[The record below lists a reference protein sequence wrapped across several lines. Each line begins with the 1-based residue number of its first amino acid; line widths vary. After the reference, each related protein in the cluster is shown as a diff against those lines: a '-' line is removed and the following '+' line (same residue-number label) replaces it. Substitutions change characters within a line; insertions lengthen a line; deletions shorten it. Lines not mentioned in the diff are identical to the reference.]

1 MPAQTN
7 LLKLQCKDNNGNLL
21 GGPNAS
27 GETYANRCEDEQDTG
42 IPTAAQCISTVTS
55 CDQVDP
61 CLQAN

>member
-1 MPAQTN
+1 MAAQTN
-7 LLKLQCKDNNGNLL
+7 LLRLQCKDSNGNLL

-27 GETYANRCEDEQDTG
+27 GDTYADRCTLQQDNG

-61 CLQAN
+61 CLQSN